1 MPEPAA
7 NQDQIERAN
16 AQFWSAPSLQELMA
30 DVAPLAP
37 EEHFDIPD
45 LSDEEWEAFVA
56 AISE

>member
-7 NQDQIERAN
+7 NQDQIEQAN
-16 AQFWSAPSLQELMA
+16 ARFWSAPSLQELMA